1 MMTSSVTHVSKL
13 KAVTVP
19 LLHSAFTAAAAT
31 ETINIWSIPAGCQVV
46 GVVVRVIET
55 PDDDDAVMTNW
66 SLEFGTSVGAD
77 VDAFLTIHDYIAD
90 APEVFESTRGVALTT
105 SQGMYSSTA
114 AVNLTATATVVAV
127 TLDDVNIDA
136 GQWEVYISYIQHAYS

>member
-1 MMTSSVTHVSKL
+1 MTSSVTRAPKL
-13 KAVTVP
+13 KTATVSV
-19 LLHSAFTAAAAT
+19 LHSDFTAGAAS
-31 ETINIWSIPAGCQVV
+31 ETINIWSIPVGCQVT

-55 PDDDDAVMTNW
+55 PDDSDATMTNW

-77 VDAFLTIHDYIAD
+77 VDAFLTSHDYIAD

-114 AVNLTATATVVAV
+114 ATNLTATATVVAV
-127 TLDDVNIDA
+127 TLDDADIDA